1 VSDPHSEGV
10 VVQSRGG
17 RSQAPWLRVAR
28 HCLDM
33 ASWIGPSA
41 ILALMPKCP
50 ACLAAYVA
58 AGTGLGLSLM
68 AATHLQVALL
78 ILSVAAL
85 LYLAVRRLCR
95 LVMIERKE
103 IAQDCAM
110 ETTNLFGAK
119 RD

>member
-1 VSDPHSEGV
+1 
-10 VVQSRGG
+10 
-17 RSQAPWLRVAR
+17 
-28 HCLDM
+28 M
-33 ASWIGPSA
+33 ASWIGSSA

-68 AATHLQVALL
+68 APTHLQVALL

-110 ETTNLFGAK
+110 KTTNLNLPTIVS
-119 RD
+119 